1 MSIENKAKMIAALS
15 LFQIATSTV
24 SASQIKTVFI
34 AQDDKHVVAC
44 EVEKLDRNKATQEWP
59 GSIMDGT
66 HGSAKLDANT
76 DNSSVLTQINKGF
89 AGGNYFDAYPHKLP
103 DLFKKGACT
112 ITKK

>member
-15 LFQIATSTV
+15 LFQVAASTV

-34 AQDDKHVVAC
+34 AQDNEVVVAC
-44 EVEKLDRNKATQEWP
+44 EVEKLDRNKTILDWP

-66 HGSAKLDANT
+66 YGTSKLDANT
-76 DNSSVLTQINKGF
+76 DNASVLMQINKGF

-112 ITKK
+112 TTKK